1 MRLCLR
7 IFEAESFRSL
17 GRLMDLIRGGIYLA
31 NLNPGKGAEIGKIRP
46 VLIIQSD
53 VLNSIKH
60 TTVNILPLTT
70 HLKDDTFLRVRVQKC
85 DQLNQDS
92 DVVCDYIRAIDICK
106 ITSEMLT
113 KISQRKMQRI
123 EKKLSWILGFND

>member
-31 NLNPGKGAEIGKIRP
+31 NLNPGKGTEIGKIHP

-123 EKKLSWILGFND
+123 EA

>member
-1 MRLCLR
+1 M
-7 IFEAESFRSL
+7 
-17 GRLMDLIRGGIYLA
+17 
-31 NLNPGKGAEIGKIRP
+31 
-46 VLIIQSD
+46 
-53 VLNSIKH
+53 LNSIKH

-70 HLKDDTFLRVRVQKC
+70 HLKDDTFLRVRVQKR

-123 EKKLSWILGFND
+123 EA

>member
-31 NLNPGKGAEIGKIRP
+31 NLNPGKSAEIGKIHP

-106 ITSEMLT
+106 ITSEILT

-123 EKKLSWILGFND
+123 EKKA